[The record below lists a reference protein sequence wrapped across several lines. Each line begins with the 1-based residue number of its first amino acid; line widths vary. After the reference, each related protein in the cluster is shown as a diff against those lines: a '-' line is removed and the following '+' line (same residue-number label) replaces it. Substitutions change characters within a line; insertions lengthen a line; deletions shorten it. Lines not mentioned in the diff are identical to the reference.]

1 MRALAAGIALM
12 ISATAATA
20 AEVRVLSVG
29 SVQVAL
35 RSIANDF
42 NMATG
47 HRVAVTIVTPN
58 RIPQT
63 LAREPFDMLIASVG
77 AMETHDK
84 AGTLRAGSRRP
95 LARVGIGVMVREGAA
110 IPDVS
115 TPESFKATL
124 LKARSIVHG
133 DPTIPN
139 QSGVVTMRI
148 LAKAGILDAVKAK
161 SRTADLGEGFA
172 MVASGQV
179 DLALFNTV
187 ELPAGVRLAGPVPA
201 AFADYTFFETAVL
214 AKAAVPDE
222 AEAFIRAMTAAP
234 KTWEAS
240 LLEPYPYR

>member
-77 AMETHDK
+77 AMEAHDK

-95 LARVGIGVMVREGAA
+95 LARVGIGVMVREGA
-110 IPDVS
+110 
-115 TPESFKATL
+115 
-124 LKARSIVHG
+124 
-133 DPTIPN
+133 
-139 QSGVVTMRI
+139 
-148 LAKAGILDAVKAK
+148 
-161 SRTADLGEGFA
+161 
-172 MVASGQV
+172 
-179 DLALFNTV
+179 
-187 ELPAGVRLAGPVPA
+187 
-201 AFADYTFFETAVL
+201 
-214 AKAAVPDE
+214 
-222 AEAFIRAMTAAP
+222 
-234 KTWEAS
+234 
-240 LLEPYPYR
+240 